1 MKHLQN
7 LNRLYWEINCGN
19 NNDELYLFG
28 GEGEEPTYGS
38 DSLFDKYGDCETN
51 DIKVIFEEAPKD
63 FKMSD
68 KDKPYL
74 LKLLTDFSIEKFLKD
89 EYDYD
94 FLNFLWKYHFHI
106 GIIGE

>member
-1 MKHLQN
+1 MNKQN
-7 LNRLYWEINCGN
+7 LNRLYWEINGGN
-19 NNDELYLFG
+19 NADELYLFG

-68 KDKPYL
+68 KDKQYL
-74 LKLLTDFSIEKFLKD
+74 WKLLTDFSIEQFLNNEQD
-89 EYDYD
+89 ND
-94 FLNFLWKYHFHI
+94 FLNFLCNYHFRI
-106 GIIGE
+106 GIISE

>member
-1 MKHLQN
+1 MNKQTLK
-7 LNRLYWEINCGN
+7 RLYWEINGGN
-19 NNDELYLFG
+19 NADELYLFA

-51 DIKVIFEEAPKD
+51 DIKVIFKEAVKD

-68 KDKPYL
+68 EDKPHL
-74 LKLLTDFSIEKFLKD
+74 RKLLTDFSIEEFLNN
-89 EYDYD
+89 EQDYD
-94 FLNFLWKYHFHI
+94 FLEFLWKYNFRI

>member
-7 LNRLYWEINCGN
+7 LNRLYWEINGGN
-19 NNDELYLFG
+19 NADELYLFG

-63 FKMSD
+63 FNMSD
-68 KDKPYL
+68 KDKTYL
-74 LKLLTDFSIEKFLKD
+74 RKLLTDFSIEKFLND
-89 EYDYD
+89 EQDND
-94 FLNFLWKYHFHI
+94 FLKFLWNYHFRI

>member
-7 LNRLYWEINCGN
+7 LKRLYWEINGGN
-19 NNDELYLFG
+19 NDDELYLFC
-28 GEGEEPTYGS
+28 GEGEEPTYVS

-63 FKMSD
+63 FNMSD
-68 KDKPYL
+68 KDKQYL
-74 LKLLTDFSIEKFLKD
+74 WKLLTDFSIEKFLNNEQD
-89 EYDYD
+89 ND
-94 FLNFLWKYHFHI
+94 FLEFLWNYKFHI

>member
-7 LNRLYWEINCGN
+7 LNRLYWEINDGN
-19 NNDELYLFG
+19 NNDDLYLFA

-51 DIKVIFEEAPKD
+51 DTKVIFEEAPKD
-63 FKMSD
+63 FNMSD
-68 KDKPYL
+68 KDKQYL
-74 LKLLTDFSIEKFLKD
+74 LKLLTDFSIEQFLKG
-89 EYDYD
+89 EISYD
-94 FLNFLWKYHFHI
+94 FLEFLWKYNFHI

>member
-7 LNRLYWEINCGN
+7 LNRLYWEINGGN
-19 NNDELYLFG
+19 NNDELYLFA

-51 DIKVIFEEAPKD
+51 DTKVIFKEAVKD
-63 FKMSD
+63 FKMSYGD
-68 KDKPYL
+68 RPHL
-74 LKLLTDFSIEKFLKD
+74 WKLLTDFSIEQFLNNKQD
-89 EYDYD
+89 ND
-94 FLNFLWKYHFHI
+94 FLNFLWKYNFHI